1 MLHMAVE
8 TDTRKIPAPR
18 RARAGVT
25 RRAVLGAAIAGGVG
39 VAAVRLLGLNPAAGT
54 APALGQRVSGGTD
67 WISPLGNE
75 NAQVM
80 QLLRRATFGANPA
93 DLERALS
100 DGYRKTV
107 DRLVSTPPAKP
118 SALPGGDSA
127 SRATPIKVAQLQK
140 WWLDHMLAT
149 PTPFAER
156 MTMFWHGH
164 FTSDYRKVNL
174 QTPFIYWQNL
184 TWRDNAL
191 GDFRNFL
198 YQVTIDPGMLR
209 YLDLGTST
217 GQSPNENYSR
227 ELMELFTMGA
237 GSFSEDD
244 VRAAA
249 KALAGWREPRTPGMV
264 MDAMNNPNA
273 SAAQKAQAA
282 KAPADSSKVG
292 IFVPNRAFNYKS
304 GPITFLGK
312 TAKFD
317 TKGVL
322 AQIVAQKATAPF
334 IVQRL
339 LINFVMPNPPAAT
352 VNRLATG
359 FVKSG
364 WSIRQL
370 MHDVF
375 LSDEFK
381 AASSYRSLV
390 KQPVEFMVHGLRA
403 LGAQDQSAIALR
415 AASGIGQNLFDPPD
429 VGGWPLNESWISSN
443 TVMARVNF
451 VTALIASVKSLPPAT
466 DAHLHNL
473 DGVLSPA
480 TADLLNAASTDLDRW
495 ILVLA
500 SPEFQLK

>member
-1 MLHMAVE
+1 MLSMATE
-8 TDTRKIPAPR
+8 TDARSAPTLGAPR
-18 RARAGVT
+18 RAVRGVS
-25 RRAVLGAAIAGGVG
+25 RRAVLAAAIAGGAG
-39 VAAVRLLGLNPAAGT
+39 VAAVRLLGLNGT

-75 NAQVM
+75 NARVM
-80 QLLRRATFGANPA
+80 QLLRRATFGAGPA

-100 DGYRKTV
+100 DGYQKTV
-107 DRLVSTPPAKP
+107 DRLLSSPAAKP
-118 SALPGGDSA
+118 PVLPGADSA
-127 SRATPIKVAQLQK
+127 SRGAPIKVAQLQK
-140 WWLDHMLAT
+140 WWLDHMLST

-184 TWRDNAL
+184 TWRDSAL
-191 GDFRNFL
+191 GDYRNFL

-209 YLDLGTST
+209 YLDLATST
-217 GQSPNENYSR
+217 GQSPNENYAR

-237 GSFSEDD
+237 GSFTEDD

-264 MDAMNNPNA
+264 VDALNNPNA
-273 SAAQKAQAA
+273 TAAQKAQAA
-282 KAPADSSKVG
+282 RVPADSSKVG
-292 IFVPNRAFNYKS
+292 IFDPNRAYGYKA

-312 TAKFD
+312 SAKFD
-317 TKGVL
+317 TQAVL
-322 AQIVAQKATAPF
+322 AQIAAQKATAPF
-334 IVQRL
+334 IVQRVL
-339 LINFVMPNPPAAT
+339 VNFMMPNPPAAT

-375 LSDEFK
+375 MSDEFK
-381 AASSYRSLV
+381 SEASYRSLV
-390 KQPVEFMVHGLRA
+390 KQPVELMVHGLRA
-403 LGAQDQSAIALR
+403 LGANDQSAIALK
-415 AASGIGQNLFDPPD
+415 AASGMGQNLFDPPD

-443 TVMARVNF
+443 TVLARVNF
-451 VTALIASVKSLPPAT
+451 VTGLLAAVKSLPPAG

-480 TADLLNAASTDLDRW
+480 TANLLNAASTDLDRW

>member
-1 MLHMAVE
+1 MPCMAIE
-8 TDTRKIPAPR
+8 TDASNLPNR
-18 RARAGVT
+18 RRGSGRIT
-25 RRAVLGAAIAGGVG
+25 RRAVLGAAIAGGAG
-39 VAAVRLLGLNPAAGT
+39 VAAIRLLGLNPAAGT
-54 APALGQRVSGGTD
+54 APALGQRISGGTD

-75 NAQVM
+75 NARVM
-80 QLLRRATFGANPA
+80 QLLRRATFGAGPA
-93 DLERALS
+93 ELERALTE
-100 DGYRKTV
+100 GYQKTV
-107 DRLVSTPPAKP
+107 DRLVETPAAKP
-118 SALPGGDSA
+118 LVFPGGDSA
-127 SRATPIKVAQLQK
+127 SRGTPIRVAQLQK
-140 WWLDHMLAT
+140 WWLDHMLST

-164 FTSDYRKVNL
+164 FTSDYRKVGV
-174 QTPFIYWQNL
+174 QSPFIYWQNL

-217 GQSPNENYSR
+217 GQAPNENYAR

-237 GSFSEDD
+237 GNFSEDD

-249 KALAGWREPRTPGMV
+249 KALAGWREPRTAAMA
-264 MDAMNNPNA
+264 MDA
-273 SAAQKAQAA
+273 KQAN
-282 KAPADSSKVG
+282 APADTSKVG
-292 IFVPNRAFNYKS
+292 IFVPNRAYKG
-304 GPITFLGK
+304 GPLTFLGK

-317 TKGVL
+317 TKAVL

-334 IVQRL
+334 IVQQVL
-339 LINFVMPNPPAAT
+339 VNFTTPNPTAAT
-352 VNRLATG
+352 VNRLAAG

-375 LSDEFK
+375 TSDEFK

-390 KQPVEFMVHGLRA
+390 KQPVEFMIHALRA
-403 LGAQDQSAIALR
+403 LGAHDQSAIALR
-415 AASGIGQNLFDPPD
+415 AASGTGQNLFDPPD
-429 VGGWPLNESWISSN
+429 VGGWPLNEAWISSN
-443 TVMARVNF
+443 TVLARMNF
-451 VTALIASVKSLPPAT
+451 VTALIAAIKTLPPAT

-480 TADLLNAASTDLDRW
+480 TAGLLNAASTDLDRW